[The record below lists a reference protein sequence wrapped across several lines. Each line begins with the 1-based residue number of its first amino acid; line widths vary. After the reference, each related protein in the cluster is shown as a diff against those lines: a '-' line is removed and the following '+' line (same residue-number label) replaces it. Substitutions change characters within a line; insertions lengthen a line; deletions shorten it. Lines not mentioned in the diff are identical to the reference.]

1 MAATR
6 MDATLAMCYKIHIM
20 VRIGI
25 RELRQ
30 NASRYLRLVEERGE
44 PIEITDRGRPVA
56 LLSPL
61 PTGGTLERL
70 RASGRLRPGTG
81 GPLPRPVA
89 AAPGVLL
96 PSQILEELRA
106 EER

>member
-1 MAATR
+1 
-6 MDATLAMCYKIHIM
+6 MCYKIYM
-20 VRIGI
+20 TLSIGI

-30 NASRYLRLVEERGE
+30 HASRYLRLVEERGE
-44 PIEITDRGRPVA
+44 PIEITDRGRPIA

-70 RASGRLRPGTG
+70 RASGRLRRGTG
-81 GPLPRPVA
+81 GPLPEPVA
-89 AAPGVLL
+89 PRPGVPL

-106 EER
+106 GER